1 MACSVCIGDFQWRSA
16 KGGIDCRSEMRV
28 EINETSFLVLP
39 GGGPGPVQ
47 VLNDVAGSYSGL
59 SGH

>member
-1 MACSVCIGDFQWRSA
+1 MACSAAALCIGDFQWRSA

-39 GGGPGPVQ
+39 GGA
-47 VLNDVAGSYSGL
+47 LARFKY
-59 SGH
+59 